1 MQLDHLAA
9 EIGIL
14 KALAQHVENI
24 GAIAAYLEH
33 DGCRKVGE
41 FARAHRRVYADD
53 DAVARQP
60 WLGARRR
67 PGTMTS

>member
-14 KALAQHVENI
+14 KALTDNVENI
-24 GAIAAYLEH
+24 SAIAAYMEH

-41 FARAHRRVYADD
+41 FTRGHRRVYTNDD
-53 DAVARQP
+53 TIARQP
-60 WLGARRR
+60 VWRRVVDLK
-67 PGTMTS
+67 P